1 MEFAHYVQKIILC
14 FIDIMIILLLSVQWL
29 LCIKYILIDNKRIK
43 SVELCSCFTLLFS
56 LFIFII
62 IFKNNITEKYN
73 GLIAKAISGRF
84 LIVMLSL
91 PGPLIINDIKL
102 QSVIEKDMIQRSQ
115 LIIILLSITVFL
127 FMVSI
132 IIDILVKYDTKKIQ
146 EIIAKSL
153 AIDTNG
159 LIPDGNEHPL
169 VVSDITL

>member
-84 LIVMLSL
+84 
-91 PGPLIINDIKL
+91 
-102 QSVIEKDMIQRSQ
+102 
-115 LIIILLSITVFL
+115 
-127 FMVSI
+127 
-132 IIDILVKYDTKKIQ
+132 
-146 EIIAKSL
+146 
-153 AIDTNG
+153 
-159 LIPDGNEHPL
+159 
-169 VVSDITL
+169 